1 MQLSA
6 ISYPRRKYER
16 FLGVPKCIIEL
27 IPFEGE
33 LITLGNPT
41 FEGEE
46 GKIFCK
52 ILQSH

>member
-1 MQLSA
+1 MKDS
-6 ISYPRRKYER
+6 
-16 FLGVPKCIIEL
+16 LGFPNVSLEL

-46 GKIFCK
+46 GKKFCK